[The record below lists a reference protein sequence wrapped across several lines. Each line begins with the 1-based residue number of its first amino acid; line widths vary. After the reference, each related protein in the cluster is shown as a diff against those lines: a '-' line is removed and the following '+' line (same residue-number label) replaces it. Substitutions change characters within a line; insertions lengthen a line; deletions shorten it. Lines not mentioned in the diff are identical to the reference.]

1 MNAVT
6 TPSIPALPDRYDDW
20 QAWVAYG
27 LAWAAWQPVAV
38 PAAPAAPSA
47 RVGTRLLELTG
58 YREDVPGPRW
68 QALHRATWRAYRAWY
83 LADGLDARP
92 GLVEARDALAHHMP
106 ELVPTWRRLVELAG
120 HDPIAARLLTMWRLP
135 TFAAGCSQLVLEEA
149 SGDPLLVRNYDYDPR
164 LFEGVVATTNYSG
177 RRQVLGTSDLLWG
190 LLDGMNSD
198 GLTVSLTYGGRPAR
212 PSDAPGFAIPLVLRY
227 LLETCAD
234 VPAAIATL
242 RRLPIAQAYNL
253 ALVDTRGGHASVFV
267 APGEEPVVS
276 ALRATTNH
284 RLDRVEH
291 PQVADRLDSLGRQ
304 RVLLSALDDGAAVTD
319 RFLRPPL
326 RRETYRAGFGTL
338 YTAAYR
344 PARGEVT
351 YLWPGTTWRRHFDD
365 GQCDDGQCD
374 DGQDGIR
381 AWVNEM

>member
-1 MNAVT
+1 MQTLT
-6 TPSIPALPDRYDDW
+6 TPAVPARPDDW
-20 QAWVAYG
+20 QAWIAYG
-27 LAWAAWQPVAV
+27 MAWAAQP
-38 PAAPAAPSA
+38 APATTPPTPPRPETPA
-47 RVGTRLLELTG
+47 RAAGTRCLELTV

-83 LADGLDARP
+83 LADGMEARP
-92 GLVEARDALAHHMP
+92 GLVEARDALARHMP
-106 ELVPTWRRLVELAG
+106 ELVPTWHRLVELAG

-135 TFAAGCSQLVLEEA
+135 TFAAGCSQLVLDA
-149 SGDPLLVRNYDYDPR
+149 APGDPLLVRNYDYDPL

-177 RRQVLGTSDLLWG
+177 RRRVLGTSDLLWG

-212 PSDAPGFAIPLVLRY
+212 PDDAPGFAIPLVLRY

-234 VPAAIATL
+234 VPEATATL

-267 APGEEPVVS
+267 APGEQPVVS

-284 RLDRVEH
+284 RLERVEH
-291 PQVADRLDSLGRQ
+291 PHAADRLDSPQRQ
-304 RVLLSALDDGAAVTD
+304 RVLLSALDGPADPAAVTD
-319 RFLRPPL
+319 LFLRPPL
-326 RRETYRAGFGTL
+326 RREAYRAGFGTL

-351 YLWPGTTWRRHFDD
+351 YLWPGTAWRRHFE
-365 GQCDDGQCD
+365 